1 MVTSAHE
8 RKLEVD
14 SLVQNLVE
22 LGEIFK
28 ELSTLTIHQGSILDR
43 IDFNVH
49 ETKIESEKAVEN
61 LMLAE
66 E

>member
-1 MVTSAHE
+1 MVTTAHE
-8 RKLEVD
+8 RKQEVD
-14 SLVQNLVE
+14 SLLANLTE

-28 ELSTLTIHQGSILDR
+28 ELSKLTVHQGSILDR

-61 LMLAE
+61 LVRAE